1 MTNFIQTALMDNI
14 EGRSFLE
21 GQGPIV
27 PPPPP
32 DLGTPAYAISLA
44 PSSVREGNELVA
56 TITTSNLSNSTRLFV
71 TIGSGGSAVGADFT
85 SSPWPVVIENNKAI
99 LRIKPKIDNLI
110 ESGETVQLQLRTV
123 SKTGTVVALSNIIGI
138 TDIPLPPVPPPLPSR
153 PRILTPV
160 PPPPPPPASPP
171 PQYTIAI
178 SPITLMEN
186 KVNTIQIYTTNV
198 PDSTDLYVTL
208 NSAGTATYDDFI
220 LLPLRT
226 TVSNNNA
233 SRSVFSVN
241 DALAETET
249 VQFDLRT
256 GSTGG
261 PVVATTGLLNLIDF
275 VSTLLPKTYSLSLSK
290 FNIAEGETFTG
301 TVTTSN
307 VVAGTVLYLAVLDGG
322 TANAA
327 DFTGLPTTVTIANKI
342 GTFSA
347 TVALDGISELAESA
361 QIGLYTDAA
370 YTDLVASSGLLL
382 ISKSGGEVGV
392 SGYAVS
398 IIPATVAEGA
408 SFTATVT
415 TTNVPNGT
423 VLQLTA
429 NPFDSASAVDLVGSP
444 WNVTINS
451 NTGTVT
457 IPTAVDGTSENTE
470 TLRLLLKS
478 TATGETILA
487 TSNSVNIVD
496 ITAPPT
502 YELGMSHL
510 IITEGTS
517 FTITVHTTNVANGT
531 VLYVTQDMSQSGNA
545 ADITG
550 IPRTV
555 TINNNTGTAT
565 GTVVADNLTEGAET
579 TRFLLRTG
587 NFTGPVVATS
597 TPLLINDTSVTPAL
611 SYTLVAT
618 PATVSESGII
628 TVNITTTAV
637 PNGTVVYASMGTT
650 GTATTSDFSNTLWTV
665 TINNNSGVFAA
676 NLIADLTTEGTET
689 VDFVIKTGSQA
700 GPIVAVSN
708 LVTISDTS
716 NTGGNTA
723 SYSLLLSPTSA
734 NEGSTVTGTITTS
747 NVANATTLYITPTG
761 TGVANDADF
770 VGEPWTATI
779 NNNTASFS
787 FTVTADS
794 TTEGVETKVLH
805 LRTGSGSGPVV
816 AASNVLI
823 INDTSTGGG
832 GTAQY
837 ALIAT
842 PATVD
847 EGGYVT
853 LDIRTANVAAN
864 TPLYVTVN
872 NPGDYTETQWS
883 VIVMNNT
890 TSLVNQAYRSPLLKN
905 DLTTEGA
912 ETSTFSL
919 RTGSYNGSVVATA
932 SISINDTSTGSGG
945 GASTLTFESGTGTVN
960 PGPGQSAVAVFAVSP
975 AMSASGASISATIS
989 ALNSSGNP
997 NFGSNGY
1004 RPMDDLSYRLRTSSG
1019 FGGWTILPIDD
1030 GPSNYPSHNI
1040 NIPVGTTGI
1049 EFSLVANSV
1058 LATTSAFK
1066 FDVIS
1071 NGSTG
1076 WSGSQSAS
1084 HTTQVA
1090 FISNYTLS
1098 SSLPYAS
1105 PVNGAA
1111 YLKFGISP
1119 NTTGVVAM
1127 DVGLVGVG
1135 TTLTDLGVG
1144 SDIEYSYEMVT
1155 PVFYNTPYNKVTRT
1169 GHLGGTFTGYIVI
1182 PLGARSVTFMVPVA
1196 NYNPL
1201 ATGSARITL
1210 TCNTV
1215 GLVTNSPYSAN
1226 VNLS

>member
-1 MTNFIQTALMDNI
+1 MTDFIQTALMDNI

-110 ESGETVQLQLRTV
+110 ESGETVQLQLRTM

-444 WNVTINS
+444 WNVTINN
-451 NTGTVT
+451 NTGTAT
-457 IPTAVDGTSENTE
+457 IPTLVDGTSENTE

-478 TATGETILA
+478 AATGETVLA

-496 ITAPPT
+496 ITAGST
-502 YELGMSHL
+502 YQMGMSHL

-517 FTITVHTTNVANGT
+517 FTITIQTTNVPNGT
-531 VLYVTQDMSQSGNA
+531 VLYITQDTTQSGNA
-545 ADITG
+545 ADISG

-555 TINNNTGTAT
+555 TINNNTSTAT

-579 TRFLLRTG
+579 TGFLLRTG
-587 NFTGPVVATS
+587 SYTGPVVAS
-597 TPLLINDTSVTPAL
+597 SSPLLINDTSVTPAV

-665 TINNNSGVFAA
+665 TINNNSGIFAA

-716 NTGGNTA
+716 NGGGGTNSGYT
-723 SYSLLLSPTSA
+723 LLLSPTSV
-734 NEGSTVTGTITTS
+734 NEGSTVTGTITTT
-747 NVANATTLYITPTG
+747 NVLNATTLYVTPSGTG
-761 TGVANDADF
+761 TANDADF
-770 VGEPWTATI
+770 VGEPWTVTV
-779 NNNTASFS
+779 NNNAASFS
-787 FTVTADS
+787 FTATADS
-794 TTEGVETKVLH
+794 TTEGTETKVFH
-805 LRTGSGSGPVV
+805 LRTGSASGSVV
-816 AASNVLI
+816 AASNVLT

-832 GTAQY
+832 VGGNYAVLDLISSPSSVAISTMSDSVVYSFSAGTRSQVMIPY
-837 ALIAT
+837 
-842 PATVD
+842 TVAF
-847 EGGYVT
+847 
-853 LDIRTANVAAN
+853 LDSGDNIVVSNPIQCEYRT
-864 TPLYVTVN
+864 
-872 NPGDYTETQWS
+872 
-883 VIVMNNT
+883 
-890 TSLVNQAYRSPLLKN
+890 
-905 DLTTEGA
+905 
-912 ETSTFSL
+912 
-919 RTGSYNGSVVATA
+919 YNGSFWSAWSSFAFYGLLAENSTTRIEVRAKADTFYTSQVKLRFMAERTMADFGVNNYIISSVAITGNTVVAGP
-932 SISINDTSTGSGG
+932 SGLDTYS
-945 GASTLTFESGTGTVN
+945 VN
-960 PGPGQSAVAVFAVSP
+960 P
-975 AMSASGASISATIS
+975 
-989 ALNSSGNP
+989 N
-997 NFGSNGY
+997 
-1004 RPMDDLSYRLRTSSG
+1004 
-1019 FGGWTILPIDD
+1019 
-1030 GPSNYPSHNI
+1030 
-1040 NIPVGTTGI
+1040 
-1049 EFSLVANSV
+1049 
-1058 LATTSAFK
+1058 
-1066 FDVIS
+1066 
-1071 NGSTG
+1071 
-1076 WSGSQSAS
+1076 
-1084 HTTQVA
+1084 
-1090 FISNYTLS
+1090 
-1098 SSLPYAS
+1098 PYAS
-1105 PVNGAA
+1105 AFP
-1111 YLKFGISP
+1111 
-1119 NTTGVVAM
+1119 TGMTFEVSI
-1127 DVGLVGVG
+1127 LPLYSGVG
-1135 TTLTDLGVG
+1135 YVEYEIHDSTGATVYRQGIVNINQFNSAYFYWSQAEQLADRG
-1144 SDIEYSYEMVT
+1144 SSTSAYRGRFRRRNYA
-1155 PVFYNTPYNKVTRT
+1155 
-1169 GHLGGTFTGYIVI
+1169 GTE
-1182 PLGARSVTFMVPVA
+1182 LGAW
-1196 NYNPL
+1196 
-1201 ATGSARITL
+1201 
-1210 TCNTV
+1210 
-1215 GLVTNSPYSAN
+1215 
-1226 VNLS
+1226 VNISGNAA